1 MFIYQRVF
9 PFKSVR
15 EKYGLEIKR
24 WRHVVPT
31 VPRLT
36 HQVLSHRSGTT
47 RDRNYIVVRKRCQKH
62 TYHIKKVG
70 LGQVACIIYIY
81 IHTWETIETRFS
93 VRTGLDI
100 FPSCTFFSQIRPCP
114 AATPLLAS
122 RRTSSASIWGSMLTY
137 GYCCFQHD
145 VEKILVFFEYIQIWW
160 EIWQYLLP
168 DLGTLS

>member
-1 MFIYQRVF
+1 MIFRVYVYLPEGISF
-9 PFKSVR
+9 QECKGKSVR

-62 TYHIKKVG
+62 TYYIEKVG
-70 LGQVACIIYIY
+70 LGQVAYIIYIY
-81 IHTWETIETRFS
+81 IHTWETIERRFS
-93 VRTGLDI
+93 VRTALDI
-100 FPSCTFFSQIRPCP
+100 FPSIT
-114 AATPLLAS
+114 ATPLLAS

-145 VEKILVFFEYIQIWW
+145 VEKILVFFEYIQIW
-160 EIWQYLLP
+160 
-168 DLGTLS
+168 